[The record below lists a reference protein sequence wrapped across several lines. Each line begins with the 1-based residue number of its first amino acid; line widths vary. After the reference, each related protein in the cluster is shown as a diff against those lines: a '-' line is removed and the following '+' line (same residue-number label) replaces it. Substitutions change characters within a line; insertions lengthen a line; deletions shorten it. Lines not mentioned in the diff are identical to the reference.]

1 MINMKLEVIIMKY
14 KRIFLLVLDSLG
26 VGEAIDAEDYND
38 KGCNT
43 LGHLID
49 KTDLFIPNL
58 KKMGLLDTLT
68 MNNNEAEAYY
78 TIARPKNKGKD
89 CLTSHYELMGI
100 APTRGYD
107 VFNYGPFP
115 RPLLEKIASTIQRP
129 IIGNVLGDA
138 TKTVEKLY
146 KRQMETKS
154 LIIFT
159 TGDSNLEVAAEETVI
174 PVNVLY
180 EYCEAIRKITDQD
193 GWRVASV
200 IARPYIVK
208 NNTVTFADDQRRFSL
223 SPNNKSVLE
232 AMKDAKLQTIS
243 IGKVNDLFN
252 NVGIGKIIKSSSNVE
267 GINKLLDI
275 MGKNFNGLC
284 IANLSDFDTFGGHA
298 RNPMEY
304 KRILEEFDV
313 QVPLILNKLNID
325 DLLIITADHGCD
337 PTMDKFTHTRENVPV
352 LIYSRSM
359 LGSGQLNILDS
370 LGDIGATIADN
381 FNVEKPWLGESFLN
395 KLK

>member
-1 MINMKLEVIIMKY
+1 MKF

-43 LGHLID
+43 LGHLVD

-58 KKMGLLDTLT
+58 KKMGLLNTLT
-68 MNNNEAEAYY
+68 MNNNESEAYY

-89 CLTSHYELMGI
+89 CLTAHYELMGI

-115 RPLLEKIASTIQRP
+115 RPLLERIASTIQKP
-129 IIGNVLGDA
+129 IIGNIISDA
-138 TKTVEKLY
+138 QSAVEKLY

-154 LIIFT
+154 LIIYS
-159 TGDSNLEVAAEETVI
+159 TGDSNLEVAAEETII
-174 PVNVLY
+174 PINELY

-193 GWRVASV
+193 GYRVSSV
-200 IARPYIVK
+200 VARPYIVK
-208 NNTVTFADDQRRFSL
+208 NNQVTFADDQRRFSL
-223 SPNNKSVLE
+223 SPQNKSVLE
-232 AMKDAKLQTIS
+232 SLKDANLQTIS
-243 IGKVNDLFN
+243 IGKVSDIFN
-252 NVGIGKIIKSSSNVE
+252 NVGIAKVIKSTSNVE
-267 GINKLLDI
+267 GVNKLLDI
-275 MGKNFNGLC
+275 MGKNFEGLC
-284 IANLSDFDTFGGHA
+284 FANLTDFDTFGGHA
-298 RNPMEY
+298 RNLDEY

-313 QVPLILNKLNID
+313 QIPLILNKLNID

-337 PTMDKFTHTRENVPV
+337 PTMEKFYHTRENVPV

-359 LGSGQLNILDS
+359 LESGQLNILDT

-381 FNVEKPWLGESFLN
+381 FNVEKPWLGESFLS